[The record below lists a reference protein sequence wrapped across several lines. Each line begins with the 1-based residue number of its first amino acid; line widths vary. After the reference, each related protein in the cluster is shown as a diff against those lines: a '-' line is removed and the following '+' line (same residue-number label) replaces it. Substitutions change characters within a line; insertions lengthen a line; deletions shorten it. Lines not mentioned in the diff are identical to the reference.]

1 MATSSLVSGISGL
14 KTSQISLNVIGD
26 NLANLNTSGFK
37 ASRVNFA
44 NELSQT
50 IRSALAPSGGLGGRN
65 PIQVGTGTKVA
76 SIDKDF
82 SQGNMTPT
90 GRPLDLAIQG
100 DGFFMLSDGS
110 QNYYT
115 RVGSFNLDKNNDL
128 VDSATGLKVQG
139 TSGVAINVPVNATQA
154 GKATTKTTIAGNL
167 NSEFTAGAVNHVLE
181 TASAYAAVGTGTT
194 RVLTGSIDPTASTS
208 VTGVGTAF
216 TTELAV
222 GDRINVNGEIRKV
235 ATITND
241 TTLTVE
247 TAFTNTGN
255 DTALTA
261 GTGVLTGSIDPAAS
275 TTVTGVGTAFTTE
288 LAVGDQITVSGE
300 TRTISAIASDTSLT
314 VSAAFSNNANDTS
327 VMTDSMAVTGLN
339 DLSTN
344 TTDYVAG
351 DKINIV
357 GTEHNGTTVSESF
370 VYGTGTGQDG
380 ITLGALRTFITS
392 KFGSAAASIDT
403 SGNLL
408 LTAEAPGQSE
418 LVINLADATTNTGAT
433 SFKSFANSVTGTG
446 DVYVTSIPVFD
457 TQGSSHLVSL
467 IFEKT
472 ASNTWDVTPTMKA
485 ADGSVTDALTAI
497 TFNADGSFASTTGT
511 SSITITYA
519 DNSTQTITL
528 DFGTPNT
535 FSGLTQFGGTGSAA
549 AISQDGYEEGFFS
562 STSINPDGKIIA
574 LFTNG
579 KTKNV
584 GQLQLVTFSNP
595 AGLSTNGNNL
605 YSPSLSSGS
614 AVLKTAQSGRVGSI
628 LTGVLES
635 SNVDIAEEFTK
646 LIIAQRAFQA
656 NARTITIT
664 DEVLQELV
672 NIVR

>member
-14 KTSQISLNVIGD
+14 KTSQIALNVIGD

-37 ASRVNFA
+37 ASRVNFS

-50 IRSALAPSGGLGGRN
+50 IRSALAPSAGIGGRN

-100 DGFFMLSDGS
+100 DGFFMLTNSFQDFFS
-110 QNYYT
+110 

-128 VDSATGLKVQG
+128 VDSGTGYKVKG
-139 TSGVAINVPVNATQA
+139 TSGAAINVPVNATVA
-154 GKATTKTTIAGNL
+154 GKATTKTSLAGNL
-167 NSEFTAGAVNHVLE
+167 NSEFTSGAVNHVLQSS
-181 TASAYAAVGTGTT
+181 SAYTVVGTGTT

-222 GDRINVNGEIRKV
+222 GDQINVNGEIRKV
-235 ATITND
+235 TAIATNTA
-241 TTLTVE
+241 LTVDA
-247 TAFTNTGN
+247 AFT
-255 DTALTA
+255 DTAADAALTA
-261 GTGVLTGSIDPAAS
+261 GTGVLTGSIDPTAS

-300 TRTISAIASDTSLT
+300 VRTISAIASDTSLT
-314 VSAAFSNNANDTS
+314 VSAAFTDNANDTS
-327 VMTDSMAVTGLN
+327 VMTDSMAVAALN
-339 DLSTN
+339 DLTLN

-357 GTEHNGTTVSESF
+357 GTEHAGITVSKTFVYGSGTGQNGTT
-370 VYGTGTGQDG
+370 
-380 ITLGALRTFITS
+380 LGDLRTFVTS
-392 KFGSAAASIDT
+392 NFGTAASSIDT
-403 SGNLL
+403 SGNII
-408 LTAEAPGQSE
+408 LTSDQAGQSE
-418 LVINLADATTNTGAT
+418 LVLNIADATTNTGAT
-433 SFKSFANSVTGTG
+433 AYSSFTNSVTGTG

-457 TQGSSHLVSL
+457 TQGSSHLVTLS
-467 IFEKT
+467 FEKT

-485 ADGSVTDALTAI
+485 VEGSVSDALTAI
-497 TFNADGSFASTTGT
+497 TFNGDGSFASTTGS
-511 SSITITYA
+511 SSITITYP
-519 DNSTQTITL
+519 DSTTQTITL

-535 FSGLTQFGGTGSAA
+535 FGGITQFGGTASAA
-549 AISQDGYEEGFFS
+549 STGQDGHEEGFFS
-562 STSINPDGKIIA
+562 STTINPDGTVVA

-579 KTKNV
+579 KTKSV

-595 AGLSTNGNNL
+595 AGLTTEGGNL
-605 YSPSLSSGS
+605 LTPSLASGT

-628 LTGVLES
+628 LSGVLES
-635 SNVDIAEEFTK
+635 SNVDIAEEFTR

-656 NARTITIT
+656 NSRTITTT
-664 DEVLQELV
+664 DAVLKELV
-672 NIVR
+672 SIVR

>member
-1 MATSSLVSGISGL
+1 MSTSSLVAGISGL
-14 KTSQISLNVIGD
+14 KTSQVALNVIGD

-37 ASRVNFA
+37 SSRVNFA

-50 IRSALAPSGGLGGRN
+50 MRSALAPSGGLGGRN
-65 PIQVGTGTKVA
+65 PIQVGTGTKVS

-82 SQGNMTPT
+82 SQGNMSPT

-100 DGFFMLSDGS
+100 DGFFMLSDGT
-110 QNYYT
+110 QNYFS

-128 VDSATGLKVQG
+128 VDSGTGLKVQG
-139 TSGVAINVPVNATQA
+139 TSGVAINVPVNATEA
-154 GKATTKTTIAGNL
+154 GKATTKTTISGNL
-167 NSEFTAGAVNHVLE
+167 NSEFTSGAVNHVS
-181 TASAYAAVGTGTT
+181 TSASAYATNGSGSTTNLAGTFTTAGTT
-194 RVLTGSIDPTASTS
+194 TATTPNTTGIQVGDIVSLGGDERKVVSLVANTSITVDS
-208 VTGVGTAF
+208 AF
-216 TTELAV
+216 TTSAAY
-222 GDRINVNGEIRKV
+222 
-235 ATITND
+235 ATPAI
-241 TTLTVE
+241 
-247 TAFTNTGN
+247 G
-255 DTALTA
+255 A
-261 GTGVLTGSIDPAAS
+261 GALTGSIDPAAS
-275 TTVTGVGTAFTTE
+275 TTVTGVGTLFTSE

-300 TRTISAIASDTSLT
+300 TRTISAIASNTSLT

-327 VMTDSMAVTGLN
+327 VMTDSMAVADLN
-339 DLSTN
+339 DLSVN

-357 GTEHNGTTVSESF
+357 GQEHDGSTVSKTFVYGNGAGQNGTT
-370 VYGTGTGQDG
+370 
-380 ITLGALRTFITS
+380 LGAFSTFAS
-392 KFGSAAASIDT
+392 ASFGSATASIDT

-408 LTAEAPGQSE
+408 LTADQAGQSE
-418 LVINLADATTNTGAT
+418 LTINIADATTNTGAT
-433 SFKSFANSVTGTG
+433 TYNSFAASTTGTG
-446 DVYVTSIPVFD
+446 DVYVSSIPIFD

-467 IFEKT
+467 SYEKT
-472 ASNTWDVTPTMKA
+472 ASNTWSLTPSMKSA
-485 ADGSVTDALTAI
+485 EGSVTTALTSM
-497 TFNADGSFASTTGT
+497 TFNANGSFASATGT
-511 SSITITYA
+511 PTITVTYPDA
-519 DNSTQTITL
+519 TTQTVTL

-535 FSGLTQFGGTGSAA
+535 FGGLTQFGGTGSAA

-562 STSINPDGKIIA
+562 STSTNPDGTVVA

-605 YSPSLSSGS
+605 LSPSLASGS

-628 LTGVLES
+628 LSGVLES

-646 LIIAQRAFQA
+646 LIVSQRAFQA
-656 NARTITIT
+656 NSRTITTT

>member
-1 MATSSLVSGISGL
+1 MSTSSLVAGISGL
-14 KTSQISLNVIGD
+14 KTSQVALNVIGD

-50 IRSALAPSGGLGGRN
+50 MRSALAPSGGLGGRN
-65 PIQVGTGTKVA
+65 PIQVGTGTKVS

-82 SQGNMTPT
+82 SQGNMSPT

-100 DGFFMLSDGS
+100 DGFFMLSDGT
-110 QNYYT
+110 QNYFS

-128 VDSATGLKVQG
+128 VDSGTGLKVQG
-139 TSGVAINVPVNATQA
+139 TSGVAINVPVNATEA
-154 GKATTKTTIAGNL
+154 GKATTKTTISGNL
-167 NSEFTAGAVNHVLE
+167 NSEFTSGAVNHVS
-181 TASAYAAVGTGTT
+181 TSASAYATNGSGTT
-194 RVLTGSIDPTASTS
+194 TNLAGTFTTAGTTTATTPNTTGIQVGDIVSLGGDERKVVSLVANTSITVDS
-208 VTGVGTAF
+208 AF
-216 TTELAV
+216 TTSAAY
-222 GDRINVNGEIRKV
+222 
-235 ATITND
+235 ATPAI
-241 TTLTVE
+241 
-247 TAFTNTGN
+247 G
-255 DTALTA
+255 A
-261 GTGVLTGSIDPAAS
+261 GALTGSIDPAAS
-275 TTVTGVGTAFTTE
+275 TTVTGVGTLFTSE

-300 TRTISAIASDTSLT
+300 TRTISAIASNTSLT

-327 VMTDSMAVTGLN
+327 VMTDSMAVADLN
-339 DLSTN
+339 DLSVN

-357 GTEHNGTTVSESF
+357 GQEHDGSTVSKTFVYGNGAGQNGTT
-370 VYGTGTGQDG
+370 
-380 ITLGALRTFITS
+380 LGAFSTFAS
-392 KFGSAAASIDT
+392 ASFGSATASIDT

-408 LTAEAPGQSE
+408 LTADQAGQSE
-418 LVINLADATTNTGAT
+418 LTINIADATTNTGAT
-433 SFKSFANSVTGTG
+433 TYNSFAASTTGTG
-446 DVYVTSIPVFD
+446 DVYVSSIPIFD

-467 IFEKT
+467 SYEKT
-472 ASNTWDVTPTMKA
+472 ASNTWSLTPSMKSA
-485 ADGSVTDALTAI
+485 EGSVTTALTSM
-497 TFNADGSFASTTGT
+497 TFNANGSFASATGT
-511 SSITITYA
+511 PTITVTYPDA
-519 DNSTQTITL
+519 TTQTVTL

-535 FSGLTQFGGTGSAA
+535 FGGLTQFGGTGSAA

-562 STSINPDGKIIA
+562 STSTNPDGTVVA

-605 YSPSLSSGS
+605 LSPSLASGS

-628 LTGVLES
+628 LSGVLES

-646 LIIAQRAFQA
+646 LIVSQRAFQA
-656 NARTITIT
+656 NSRTITTT

>member
-1 MATSSLVSGISGL
+1 MSTSSLVAGISGL
-14 KTSQISLNVIGD
+14 KTSQVALNVIGD

-50 IRSALAPSGGLGGRN
+50 MRSALAPSGGLGGRN
-65 PIQVGTGTKVA
+65 PIQVGTGTKVS

-82 SQGNMTPT
+82 SQGNMSPT

-100 DGFFMLSDGS
+100 DGFFMLSDGT
-110 QNYYT
+110 QNYFS

-128 VDSATGLKVQG
+128 VDSGTGLKVQG
-139 TSGVAINVPVNATQA
+139 TSGVAINVPVNATEA
-154 GKATTKTTIAGNL
+154 GKATTKTTISGNL
-167 NSEFTAGAVNHVLE
+167 NSEFTSGAVNHVS
-181 TASAYAAVGTGTT
+181 TSASAYATNGSGSTTNLAGTFTTAGTT
-194 RVLTGSIDPTASTS
+194 TATTPNTTGIQVGDIVSLGGDERKVVSLVANTSITVDS
-208 VTGVGTAF
+208 AF
-216 TTELAV
+216 TTSAAY
-222 GDRINVNGEIRKV
+222 
-235 ATITND
+235 ATPAI
-241 TTLTVE
+241 
-247 TAFTNTGN
+247 G
-255 DTALTA
+255 A
-261 GTGVLTGSIDPAAS
+261 GALTGSIDPAAS
-275 TTVTGVGTAFTTE
+275 TTVTGVGTLFTSE

-300 TRTISAIASDTSLT
+300 TRTISAIASNTSLT

-327 VMTDSMAVTGLN
+327 VMTDSMAVADLN
-339 DLSTN
+339 DLSVN

-357 GTEHNGTTVSESF
+357 GQEHDGSTVSKTFVYGNGAGQNGTT
-370 VYGTGTGQDG
+370 
-380 ITLGALRTFITS
+380 LGAFSTFAS
-392 KFGSAAASIDT
+392 ASFGSATASIDT

-408 LTAEAPGQSE
+408 LTADQAGQSE
-418 LVINLADATTNTGAT
+418 LTINIADATTNTGAT
-433 SFKSFANSVTGTG
+433 TYNSFAASTTGTG
-446 DVYVTSIPVFD
+446 DVYVSSIPIFD

-467 IFEKT
+467 SYEKT
-472 ASNTWDVTPTMKA
+472 ASNTWSLTPSMKSA
-485 ADGSVTDALTAI
+485 EGSVTTALTSM
-497 TFNADGSFASTTGT
+497 TFNANGSFASATGT
-511 SSITITYA
+511 PTITVTYPDA
-519 DNSTQTITL
+519 TTQTVTL

-535 FSGLTQFGGTGSAA
+535 FGGLTQFGGTGSAA

-562 STSINPDGKIIA
+562 STSTNPDGTVVA

-605 YSPSLSSGS
+605 LSPSLASGS

-628 LTGVLES
+628 LSGVLES

-646 LIIAQRAFQA
+646 LIVSQRAFQA
-656 NARTITIT
+656 NSRTITTT

>member
-1 MATSSLVSGISGL
+1 MSTSSLVAGISGL
-14 KTSQISLNVIGD
+14 KTSQVALNVIGD

-37 ASRVNFA
+37 SSRVNFA

-50 IRSALAPSGGLGGRN
+50 MRSALAPSGGLGGRN
-65 PIQVGTGTKVA
+65 PIQVGTGTKVS

-82 SQGNMTPT
+82 SQGNMSPT

-100 DGFFMLSDGS
+100 DGFFMLSDGT
-110 QNYYT
+110 QNYFS

-128 VDSATGLKVQG
+128 VDSGTGLKVQG
-139 TSGVAINVPVNATQA
+139 TSGVAINVPVNATEA
-154 GKATTKTTIAGNL
+154 GKATTKTTISGNL
-167 NSEFTAGAVNHVLE
+167 NSEFTSGAVNHVS
-181 TASAYAAVGTGTT
+181 TSASAYAAVGTGTS

-216 TTELAV
+216 STELAV
-222 GDRINVNGEIRKV
+222 GDKINVNGEIRKV
-235 ATITND
+235 TAIASNTA
-241 TTLTVE
+241 LTVDA
-247 TAFTNTGN
+247 AFT
-255 DTALTA
+255 DTAADAALTA

-275 TTVTGVGTAFTTE
+275 TTVTGVGTLFTSE

-300 TRTISAIASDTSLT
+300 TRTISAIASNTSLT

-327 VMTDSMAVTGLN
+327 VMTDSMAVADLN
-339 DLSTN
+339 DLSVN

-357 GTEHNGTTVSESF
+357 GQEHDGSTVSKTFVYGNGAGQNGTT
-370 VYGTGTGQDG
+370 
-380 ITLGALRTFITS
+380 LGAFSTFAS
-392 KFGSAAASIDT
+392 ASFGSATASIDT

-408 LTAEAPGQSE
+408 LTADQAGQSE
-418 LVINLADATTNTGAT
+418 LTINIADATTNTGAT
-433 SFKSFANSVTGTG
+433 TYNSFAASTTGTG
-446 DVYVTSIPVFD
+446 DVYVSSIPIFD

-467 IFEKT
+467 SYEKT
-472 ASNTWDVTPTMKA
+472 ASNTWSLTPSMKSA
-485 ADGSVTDALTAI
+485 EGSVTTALTSM
-497 TFNADGSFASTTGT
+497 TFNANGSFASATGT
-511 SSITITYA
+511 PTITVTYPDA
-519 DNSTQTITL
+519 TTQTVTL

-535 FSGLTQFGGTGSAA
+535 FGGLTQFGGTGSAA

-562 STSINPDGKIIA
+562 STSTNPDGTVVA

-605 YSPSLSSGS
+605 LSPSLASGS

-628 LTGVLES
+628 LSGVLES

-646 LIIAQRAFQA
+646 LIVSQRAFQA
-656 NARTITIT
+656 NSRTITTT

>member
-1 MATSSLVSGISGL
+1 MSTSSLVAGISGL
-14 KTSQISLNVIGD
+14 KTSQVALNVIGD

-37 ASRVNFA
+37 SSRVNFA

-50 IRSALAPSGGLGGRN
+50 MRSALAPSGGLGGRN
-65 PIQVGTGTKVA
+65 PIQVGTGTKVS

-82 SQGNMTPT
+82 SQGNMSPT

-100 DGFFMLSDGS
+100 DGFFLLSDGT
-110 QNYYT
+110 QNYFS

-128 VDSATGLKVQG
+128 VDSGTGLKVQG
-139 TSGVAINVPVNATQA
+139 TSGVAINVPVNATEA
-154 GKATTKTTIAGNL
+154 GKATTKTTISGNL
-167 NSEFTAGAVNHVLE
+167 NSEFTSGAVNHVS
-181 TASAYAAVGTGTT
+181 TSASAYATNGSGSTTNLAGTFTTAGTT
-194 RVLTGSIDPTASTS
+194 TATTPNTTGIQVGDIVSLGGDERKVVSLVANTSITVDS
-208 VTGVGTAF
+208 AF
-216 TTELAV
+216 TTSAAY
-222 GDRINVNGEIRKV
+222 
-235 ATITND
+235 ATPAI
-241 TTLTVE
+241 
-247 TAFTNTGN
+247 G
-255 DTALTA
+255 A
-261 GTGVLTGSIDPAAS
+261 GALTGSIDPAAS
-275 TTVTGVGTAFTTE
+275 TTVTGVGTLFTSE

-300 TRTISAIASDTSLT
+300 TRTISAIASNTSLT

-327 VMTDSMAVTGLN
+327 VMTDSMAVADLN
-339 DLSTN
+339 DLSVN

-357 GTEHNGTTVSESF
+357 GQEHDGSTVSKTFVYGNGAGQNGTT
-370 VYGTGTGQDG
+370 
-380 ITLGALRTFITS
+380 LGAFSTFAS
-392 KFGSAAASIDT
+392 ASFGSATASIDT

-408 LTAEAPGQSE
+408 LTADQAGQSE
-418 LVINLADATTNTGAT
+418 LTINIADATTNTGAT
-433 SFKSFANSVTGTG
+433 TFNSFAASTTGTG
-446 DVYVTSIPVFD
+446 DVYVSSIPIFD

-467 IFEKT
+467 SYEKT
-472 ASNTWDVTPTMKA
+472 ASNTWSLTPSMKSA
-485 ADGSVTDALTAI
+485 EGSVTTALTSM
-497 TFNADGSFASTTGT
+497 TFNANGSFASATGT
-511 SSITITYA
+511 PTITVTYPDA
-519 DNSTQTITL
+519 TTQTVTL

-535 FSGLTQFGGTGSAA
+535 FGGLTQFGGTGSAA

-562 STSINPDGKIIA
+562 STSTNPDGTVVA

-605 YSPSLSSGS
+605 LSPSLASGS

-628 LTGVLES
+628 LSGVLES

-646 LIIAQRAFQA
+646 LIVSQRAFQA
-656 NARTITIT
+656 NSRTITTT

>member
-1 MATSSLVSGISGL
+1 MSTSSLVAGISGL
-14 KTSQISLNVIGD
+14 KTSQVALNVIGD

-37 ASRVNFA
+37 SSRVNFA

-50 IRSALAPSGGLGGRN
+50 MRSALAPSGGLGGRN
-65 PIQVGTGTKVA
+65 PIQVGTGTKVS

-82 SQGNMTPT
+82 SQGNMSPT

-100 DGFFMLSDGS
+100 DGFFMLSDGT
-110 QNYYT
+110 QNYFS

-128 VDSATGLKVQG
+128 VDSGTGLKVQG
-139 TSGVAINVPVNATQA
+139 TSGVAINVPVNATEA
-154 GKATTKTTIAGNL
+154 GKATTKTTISGNL
-167 NSEFTAGAVNHVLE
+167 NSEFTSGAVNHVS
-181 TASAYAAVGTGTT
+181 TSASAYATNGSGSTTNLAGTFTTAGTT
-194 RVLTGSIDPTASTS
+194 TATTPNTTGIQVGDIVSLGGEERKVVSLVANTSITVDS
-208 VTGVGTAF
+208 AF
-216 TTELAV
+216 TTSAAY
-222 GDRINVNGEIRKV
+222 
-235 ATITND
+235 ATPAI
-241 TTLTVE
+241 
-247 TAFTNTGN
+247 G
-255 DTALTA
+255 A
-261 GTGVLTGSIDPAAS
+261 GALTGSIDPAAS
-275 TTVTGVGTAFTTE
+275 TTVTGVGTLFTSE

-300 TRTISAIASDTSLT
+300 TRTISAIASNTSLT

-327 VMTDSMAVTGLN
+327 VMTDSMAVADLN
-339 DLSTN
+339 DLSVN

-357 GTEHNGTTVSESF
+357 GQEHDGSTVSKTFVYGNGAGQNGTT
-370 VYGTGTGQDG
+370 
-380 ITLGALRTFITS
+380 LGAFSTFAS
-392 KFGSAAASIDT
+392 ASFGSATASIDT

-408 LTAEAPGQSE
+408 LTADQAGQSE
-418 LVINLADATTNTGAT
+418 LTINIADATTNTGAT
-433 SFKSFANSVTGTG
+433 TYNSFAASTTGTG
-446 DVYVTSIPVFD
+446 DVYVSSIPIFD

-467 IFEKT
+467 SYEKT
-472 ASNTWDVTPTMKA
+472 ASNTWSLTPSMKSA
-485 ADGSVTDALTAI
+485 EGSVTTALTSM
-497 TFNADGSFASTTGT
+497 TFNANGSFASATGT
-511 SSITITYA
+511 PTITVTYPDA
-519 DNSTQTITL
+519 TTQTVTL

-535 FSGLTQFGGTGSAA
+535 FGGLTQFGGTGSAA

-562 STSINPDGKIIA
+562 STSTNPDGTVVA

-605 YSPSLSSGS
+605 LSPSLASGS

-628 LTGVLES
+628 LSGVLES

-646 LIIAQRAFQA
+646 LIVSQRAFQA
-656 NARTITIT
+656 NSRTITTT

>member
-1 MATSSLVSGISGL
+1 MSTSSLVAGISGL
-14 KTSQISLNVIGD
+14 KTSQVALNVIGD

-50 IRSALAPSGGLGGRN
+50 IRSAQSPSGGVGGRN
-65 PIQVGTGTKVA
+65 PIQIGTGTTVS

-82 SQGNMTPT
+82 SQGNMSPT
-90 GRPLDLAIQG
+90 GRPTDLAIQG
-100 DGFFMLSDGS
+100 DGFFMLTNSFQDFF
-110 QNYYT
+110 T

-128 VDSATGLKVQG
+128 VDSGTGLKVKG
-139 TSGVAINVPVNATQA
+139 TSGTGINVPVNSTVA
-154 GKATTKTTIAGNL
+154 GKATTKSSLAGNL
-167 NSEFTAGAVNHVLE
+167 NSEFTTAAVNQVM
-181 TASAYAAVGTGTT
+181 TSSPYTVVGTGTT

-222 GDRINVNGEIRKV
+222 GDKINVNGEIRKV
-235 ATITND
+235 ATITSD
-241 TTLTVE
+241 TALTVDA
-247 TAFTNTGN
+247 AFT
-255 DTALTA
+255 DTAADAALTA

-327 VMTDSMAVTGLN
+327 VMTDSIAVAPLN
-339 DLSTN
+339 DLSAN

-351 DKINIV
+351 DKINVV
-357 GTEHNGTTVSESF
+357 GSEHDGTTVSTDF
-370 VYGTGTGQDG
+370 VYGTASGQDG
-380 ITLGALRTFITS
+380 TTVGDLAKFITANYGTATATVDS
-392 KFGSAAASIDT
+392 

-408 LTAEAPGQSE
+408 LTADAPGQSE
-418 LVINLADATTNTGAT
+418 LIINLADATTNTGAST
-433 SFKSFANSVTGTG
+433 FNSFTTNTTGAG
-446 DVYVTSIPVFD
+446 DVYVSSIPVFD
-457 TQGSSHLVSL
+457 TQGTSHLVAL
-467 IFEKT
+467 HFEKT
-472 ASNTWDVTPTMKA
+472 GSNTWDVTPTMKSSE
-485 ADGSVTDALTAI
+485 GSVSDALTSI
-497 TFNADGSFASTTGT
+497 KFNANGSYSSTTGT
-511 SSITITYA
+511 SSITITYPDA
-519 DNSTQTITL
+519 STQTVNL

-562 STSINPDGKIIA
+562 STSTNQDGTVVA

-595 AGLSTNGNNL
+595 AGLSSTGNNL
-605 YSPSLSSGS
+605 LSPSLASGS

-628 LTGVLES
+628 LSGVLES

-646 LIIAQRAFQA
+646 LIVSQRAFQA
-656 NARTITIT
+656 NSRTITTT

>member
-1 MATSSLVSGISGL
+1 MSTSSLVAGISGL
-14 KTSQISLNVIGD
+14 KTSQVALNVIGD

-37 ASRVNFA
+37 SSRVNFA

-50 IRSALAPSGGLGGRN
+50 MRSALAPSGGLGGRN
-65 PIQVGTGTKVA
+65 PIQVGTGTKVS

-82 SQGNMTPT
+82 SQGNMSPT

-100 DGFFMLSDGS
+100 DGFFMLSDGT
-110 QNYYT
+110 QNYFS

-128 VDSATGLKVQG
+128 VDSGTGLKVQG
-139 TSGVAINVPVNATQA
+139 TSGVAINVPVNATEA
-154 GKATTKTTIAGNL
+154 GKATTKTTISGNL
-167 NSEFTAGAVNHVLE
+167 NSEFTSGAVNHVS
-181 TASAYAAVGTGTT
+181 TSASAYATNGSGTT
-194 RVLTGSIDPTASTS
+194 TNLAGTFTTAGTTTATTPNTTGIQVGDIVSLGGDERKVVSLVANTSITVDS
-208 VTGVGTAF
+208 AF
-216 TTELAV
+216 TTSAAY
-222 GDRINVNGEIRKV
+222 
-235 ATITND
+235 ATPAI
-241 TTLTVE
+241 
-247 TAFTNTGN
+247 G
-255 DTALTA
+255 A
-261 GTGVLTGSIDPAAS
+261 GALTGSIDPAAS
-275 TTVTGVGTAFTTE
+275 TTVTGVGTLFTSE

-300 TRTISAIASDTSLT
+300 TRTISAIASNTSLT

-327 VMTDSMAVTGLN
+327 VMTDSMAVADLN
-339 DLSTN
+339 DLSVN

-357 GTEHNGTTVSESF
+357 GQEHDGSTVSKTFVYGNGAGQNGTT
-370 VYGTGTGQDG
+370 
-380 ITLGALRTFITS
+380 LGAFSTFAS
-392 KFGSAAASIDT
+392 ASFGSATASIDT

-408 LTAEAPGQSE
+408 LTADQAGQSE
-418 LVINLADATTNTGAT
+418 LTINIADATTNTGAT
-433 SFKSFANSVTGTG
+433 TYNSFAASTTGTG
-446 DVYVTSIPVFD
+446 DVYVSSIPIFD

-467 IFEKT
+467 SYEKT
-472 ASNTWDVTPTMKA
+472 ASNTWSLTPSMKSA
-485 ADGSVTDALTAI
+485 EGSVTTALTSM
-497 TFNADGSFASTTGT
+497 TFNANGSFASATGT
-511 SSITITYA
+511 PTITVTYPDA
-519 DNSTQTITL
+519 TTQTVTL

-535 FSGLTQFGGTGSAA
+535 FGGLTQFGGTGSAA

-562 STSINPDGKIIA
+562 STSTNPDGTVVA

-605 YSPSLSSGS
+605 LSPSLASGS

-628 LTGVLES
+628 LSGVLES

-646 LIIAQRAFQA
+646 LIVSQRAFQA
-656 NARTITIT
+656 NSRTITTT

>member
-1 MATSSLVSGISGL
+1 MSTSSLVAGISGL
-14 KTSQISLNVIGD
+14 KTSQIALNVIGD

-37 ASRVNFA
+37 AARVNFA
-44 NELSQT
+44 NELST
-50 IRSALAPSGGLGGRN
+50 TMRAALAPSGGLGGRN
-65 PIQVGTGTKVA
+65 PIQIGTGTKVA

-100 DGFFMLSDGS
+100 DGFFMLTDDS
-110 QNYYT
+110 QNFFT

-128 VDSATGLKVQG
+128 VDSGTGLKVKG
-139 TSGVAINVPVNATQA
+139 TSGTAINVPVNATEA
-154 GKATTKTTIAGNL
+154 GKATTKTVISGNL
-167 NSEFTAGAVNHVLE
+167 NSEFTASPVNHVLKSSG
-181 TASAYAAVGTGTT
+181 TYAATGTGTT
-194 RVLTGSIDPTASTS
+194 RTLTGSIDPTASVN

-235 ATITND
+235 ATITNN
-241 TTLTVE
+241 TTLTVDA
-247 TAFTNTGN
+247 AFT
-255 DTALTA
+255 DTAADAALTA

-327 VMTDSMAVTGLN
+327 VMTDSIAVAPLN
-339 DLSTN
+339 DLSAN

-351 DKINIV
+351 DKINVV
-357 GTEHNGTTVSESF
+357 GSEHDGTTVSTDF
-370 VYGTGTGQDG
+370 VYGTASGQDG
-380 ITLGALRTFITS
+380 TTVGDLAKFITANYGTATATVDS
-392 KFGSAAASIDT
+392 

-408 LTAEAPGQSE
+408 LTADAPGQSE
-418 LVINLADATTNTGAT
+418 LIINLADATTNTGAST
-433 SFKSFANSVTGTG
+433 FNSFTTNTTGAG
-446 DVYVTSIPVFD
+446 DVYVSSIPVFD
-457 TQGSSHLVSL
+457 TQGTSHLVAL
-467 IFEKT
+467 HFEKT
-472 ASNTWDVTPTMKA
+472 GSNTWDVTPTMKSSE
-485 ADGSVTDALTAI
+485 GSVSDALTSI
-497 TFNADGSFASTTGT
+497 KFNANGSYSSTTGT
-511 SSITITYA
+511 SSITITYPDA
-519 DNSTQTITL
+519 STQTVNL

-562 STSINPDGKIIA
+562 STSTNQDGTVVA

-595 AGLSTNGNNL
+595 AGLSSTGNNL
-605 YSPSLSSGS
+605 LSPSLASGS

-628 LTGVLES
+628 LSGVLES

-646 LIIAQRAFQA
+646 LIVSQRAFQA
-656 NARTITIT
+656 NSRTITTT

>member
-1 MATSSLVSGISGL
+1 MSTSSLVAGISGL
-14 KTSQISLNVIGD
+14 KTSQVALNVIGD

-37 ASRVNFA
+37 SSRVNFA

-50 IRSALAPSGGLGGRN
+50 MRSALAPSGGLGGRN
-65 PIQVGTGTKVA
+65 PIQVGTGTKVS

-82 SQGNMTPT
+82 SQGNMSPT

-100 DGFFMLSDGS
+100 DGFFMLSDGT
-110 QNYYT
+110 QNYFS

-128 VDSATGLKVQG
+128 VDSGTGLKVQG
-139 TSGVAINVPVNATQA
+139 TSGVAINVPVNATEA
-154 GKATTKTTIAGNL
+154 GKATTKTTISGNL
-167 NSEFTAGAVNHVLE
+167 NSEFTSGAVNHV
-181 TASAYAAVGTGTT
+181 ASSATAYAAVGTGTS

-216 TTELAV
+216 STELAV
-222 GDRINVNGEIRKV
+222 GDKINVNGEIRKV
-235 ATITND
+235 TAIASNTA
-241 TTLTVE
+241 LTVDA
-247 TAFTNTGN
+247 AFT
-255 DTALTA
+255 DTAADAALTA

-275 TTVTGVGTAFTTE
+275 TTVTGIGTAFTSE
-288 LAVGDQITVSGE
+288 LAVGDTITVSGE
-300 TRTISAIASDTSLT
+300 TRTISASASNTSLT
-314 VSAAFSNNANDTS
+314 VSVAFSDNANDTS
-327 VMTDSMAVTGLN
+327 VMSDSKAIADLN
-339 DLSTN
+339 DFSVN

-357 GTEHNGTTVSESF
+357 GQEHDGSTVSQNFIYGNGAGQNGT
-370 VYGTGTGQDG
+370 
-380 ITLGALRTFITS
+380 TLGALRTFITS
-392 KFGSAAASIDT
+392 NYGSATASIDT

-408 LTAEAPGQSE
+408 LSADQAGQSE
-418 LVINLADATTNTGAT
+418 LTLNIADATTNTGAT
-433 SFKSFANSVTGTG
+433 TFSSFAASTTGTG
-446 DVYVTSIPVFD
+446 DVYVSSIPLFD

-467 IFEKT
+467 SYEKT
-472 ASNTWDVTPTMKA
+472 GSNTWSLTPSMKSA
-485 ADGSVTDALTAI
+485 EGSVTTALTSM
-497 TFNADGSFASTTGT
+497 TFNANGSFASSIGT
-511 SSITITYA
+511 PTITVTYPDA
-519 DNSTQTITL
+519 TTQTVTL

-535 FSGLTQFGGTGSAA
+535 FGGLTQFGGTGSAA

-562 STSINPDGKIIA
+562 STSTNPDGTVVA

-595 AGLSTNGNNL
+595 AGLTTNGNNL
-605 YSPSLSSGS
+605 LSPSLASGA

-628 LTGVLES
+628 LSGVLES

-646 LIIAQRAFQA
+646 LIVSQRAFQA
-656 NARTITIT
+656 NSRTITTT

>member
-1 MATSSLVSGISGL
+1 MSTSSLVAGISGL
-14 KTSQISLNVIGD
+14 KTSQVALNVIGD

-50 IRSALAPSGGLGGRN
+50 IRSAQSPSGGVGGRN
-65 PIQVGTGTKVA
+65 PIQIGTGTTVS

-82 SQGNMTPT
+82 SQGNMSPT
-90 GRPLDLAIQG
+90 GRPTDLAIQG
-100 DGFFMLSDGS
+100 DGFFMLTNSFQDFF
-110 QNYYT
+110 T

-128 VDSATGLKVQG
+128 VDSGTGLKVKG
-139 TSGVAINVPVNATQA
+139 TSGTGINVPVNSTVA
-154 GKATTKTTIAGNL
+154 GKATTKSSLAGNL
-167 NSEFTAGAVNHVLE
+167 NSEFTTAAVNKVM
-181 TASAYAAVGTGTT
+181 TSSPYTVVGTGTT

-222 GDRINVNGEIRKV
+222 GDKINVNGEIRKV
-235 ATITND
+235 ATITSD
-241 TTLTVE
+241 TALTVDA
-247 TAFTNTGN
+247 AFT
-255 DTALTA
+255 DTAADAALTA

-327 VMTDSMAVTGLN
+327 VMTDSIAVAPLN
-339 DLSTN
+339 DLSAN

-351 DKINIV
+351 DKINVV
-357 GTEHNGTTVSESF
+357 GSEHDGTTVSTDF
-370 VYGTGTGQDG
+370 VYGTASGQDG
-380 ITLGALRTFITS
+380 TTVGDLAKFITANYGTATATVDS
-392 KFGSAAASIDT
+392 

-408 LTAEAPGQSE
+408 LTADAPGQSE
-418 LVINLADATTNTGAT
+418 LIINLADATTNTGAST
-433 SFKSFANSVTGTG
+433 FNSFTTNTTGAG
-446 DVYVTSIPVFD
+446 DVYVSSIPVFD
-457 TQGSSHLVSL
+457 TQGTSHLVAL
-467 IFEKT
+467 HFEKT
-472 ASNTWDVTPTMKA
+472 GSNTWDVTPTMKSSE
-485 ADGSVTDALTAI
+485 GSVSDALTSI
-497 TFNADGSFASTTGT
+497 KFNANGSYSSTTGT
-511 SSITITYA
+511 SSITITYPDA
-519 DNSTQTITL
+519 STQTVNL

-562 STSINPDGKIIA
+562 STSTNQDGTVVA

-595 AGLSTNGNNL
+595 AGLSSTGNNL
-605 YSPSLSSGS
+605 LSPSLASGS

-628 LTGVLES
+628 LSGVLES

-646 LIIAQRAFQA
+646 LIVSQRAFQA
-656 NARTITIT
+656 NSRTITTT

>member
-1 MATSSLVSGISGL
+1 MSTSSLVAGISGL
-14 KTSQISLNVIGD
+14 KTSQVALNVIGD

-65 PIQVGTGTKVA
+65 PIQIGTGTKVS

-100 DGFFMLSDGS
+100 DGFFMLTDDT

-128 VDSATGLKVQG
+128 VDSGTGLKVKG
-139 TSGVAINVPVNATQA
+139 TSGVAINVPVNATEA
-154 GKATTKTTIAGNL
+154 GKATTKTTISGNL
-167 NSEFTAGAVNHVLE
+167 NSEFTAGAVNHVV
-181 TASAYAAVGTGTT
+181 TSSSAYAAVGTGTT

-208 VTGVGTAF
+208 VTGVGTLF

-235 ATITND
+235 TAIATNTA
-241 TTLTVE
+241 LTVDA
-247 TAFTNTGN
+247 AFT
-255 DTALTA
+255 DTAADAALTA

-314 VSAAFSNNANDTS
+314 VSAAFTDNANDTS
-327 VMTDSMAVTGLN
+327 VMTDSMAVADMN
-339 DLSTN
+339 DLSVN

-357 GTEHNGTTVSESF
+357 GTEHDGTTVSDSF
-370 VYGTGTGQDG
+370 VYGTGTGQNG

-408 LTAEAPGQSE
+408 LTADQAGQSE
-418 LVINLADATTNTGAT
+418 LVLNIADATTNTGAT
-433 SFKSFANSVTGTG
+433 TYSSFAASVTGTG

-467 IFEKT
+467 SFEKT
-472 ASNTWDVTPTMKA
+472 GSNTWDVTPSTKPA
-485 ADGSVTDALTAI
+485 EGSVTDALTAI
-497 TFNADGSFASTTGT
+497 TFNANGSFSSATGT
-511 SSITITYA
+511 SSITITYP
-519 DNSTQTITL
+519 DTTTQTVTL

-562 STSINPDGKIIA
+562 STSTNPDGTVVA

-595 AGLSTNGNNL
+595 AGLTTNGNNL
-605 YSPSLSSGS
+605 LSPSLASGS

-628 LTGVLES
+628 LSGVLES

-646 LIIAQRAFQA
+646 LIISQRAFQA
-656 NARTITIT
+656 NSRTITTT

>member
-1 MATSSLVSGISGL
+1 MSTSSLVAGISGL
-14 KTSQISLNVIGD
+14 KTSQVALNVIGD

-44 NELSQT
+44 NELAKT
-50 IRSALAPSGGLGGRN
+50 IRSALAPTAGLGGRN
-65 PIQVGTGTKVA
+65 PIQVGTGTTVS

-100 DGFFMLSDGS
+100 DGFFLLTNNS
-110 QNYYT
+110 QDFYT

-128 VDSATGLKVQG
+128 VDSGTGLKVKG
-139 TSGVAINVPVNATQA
+139 TSGTAINVPVNSTVA
-154 GKATTKTTIAGNL
+154 GKATTKTTVAGNL
-167 NSEFTAGAVNHVLE
+167 NSEFTAGAVNHIVKS
-181 TASAYAAVGTGTT
+181 TSAYNVTGTGTT
-194 RVLTGSIDPTASTS
+194 RTLTGSIDPTASTA
-208 VTGVGTAF
+208 VTGVGTSF

-235 ATITND
+235 TAIANNTSLTVDTAFTDTAND
-241 TTLTVE
+241 TT
-247 TAFTNTGN
+247 
-255 DTALTA
+255 LTA

-275 TTVTGVGTAFTTE
+275 TAVTGVGTKFTTE

-327 VMTDSMAVTGLN
+327 VMTDSMYVADLN
-339 DLSTN
+339 DLSVN

-351 DKINIV
+351 DKINVV
-357 GTEHNGTTVSESF
+357 GTEHDGTTLNETF
-370 VYGTGTGQDG
+370 VYGTGTGQNG
-380 ITLGALRTFITS
+380 TTLGALNSFISS
-392 KFGSAAASIDT
+392 KFGTATSSIDS
-403 SGNLL
+403 SGSIL
-408 LTAEAPGQSE
+408 LTSDAPGQSE
-418 LVINLADATTNTGAT
+418 LVINIADATTNTGAT
-433 SFKSFANSVTGTG
+433 TFNSFANNTTGSG

-457 TQGSSHLVSL
+457 TQGSSHLITL
-467 IFEKT
+467 TFEKT
-472 ASNTWDVTPTMKA
+472 GTNTWDLTPTMKA
-485 ADGSVTDALTAI
+485 AEGSVTDAMTAI
-497 TFNADGSFASTTGT
+497 TFNANGSYASTTGT
-511 SSITITYA
+511 GSITITYP
-519 DNSTQTITL
+519 DSSTQTVTL

-535 FSGLTQFGGTGSAA
+535 FGGLTQFGGTGSAA

-562 STSINPDGKIIA
+562 STSINPDGNITA

-579 KTKNV
+579 ITKNV

-595 AGLSTNGNNL
+595 AGLSTEGNNL
-605 YSPSLSSGS
+605 LSPSLASGA
-614 AVLKTAQSGRVGSI
+614 AVLKTAQSGGVGSI
-628 LTGVLES
+628 LSGVLES

-646 LIIAQRAFQA
+646 LIVSQRAFQA
-656 NARTITIT
+656 NSRTITTT